1 MKKRF
6 LSFTAGVFL
15 FLGVNSNAFD
25 YNIVNGDQMLGAV
38 YDIKDFTPFQ
48 NKCVN
53 FLYHIDYPN
62 GGQYYVRNINMTVS
76 GYPVLTELK
85 QGQGFI
91 LNATGSCNVT
101 INSPTEEIVFQ
112 GLTYKTIQSP
122 TTNKIWLDRNLGALK
137 VCDKKRNDFTTK
149 EDYIASQQDCFGD
162 YYQWGRK
169 TDGHQLPTSISTTNF
184 QTDVINTNSQFS
196 TNYSGLDWVDGKD
209 INGSTR
215 STYWSNSYGTGT
227 AICPNGFKVPTVSEW
242 IAEIPNINNAL
253 GDIFKIPYSGYR
265 VSSSGNII
273 YKGEFSQL
281 WSATPYSQFGA
292 FGAKAFYFSDTYIG
306 TGDSTS
312 YITRANGFNVRC
324 IKK

>member
-91 LNATGSCNVT
+91 LNATGS
-101 INSPTEEIVFQ
+101 
-112 GLTYKTIQSP
+112 
-122 TTNKIWLDRNLGALK
+122 
-137 VCDKKRNDFTTK
+137 
-149 EDYIASQQDCFGD
+149 
-162 YYQWGRK
+162 
-169 TDGHQLPTSISTTNF
+169 
-184 QTDVINTNSQFS
+184 
-196 TNYSGLDWVDGKD
+196 
-209 INGSTR
+209 
-215 STYWSNSYGTGT
+215 
-227 AICPNGFKVPTVSEW
+227 
-242 IAEIPNINNAL
+242 
-253 GDIFKIPYSGYR
+253 
-265 VSSSGNII
+265 
-273 YKGEFSQL
+273 
-281 WSATPYSQFGA
+281 
-292 FGAKAFYFSDTYIG
+292 
-306 TGDSTS
+306 
-312 YITRANGFNVRC
+312 
-324 IKK
+324 

>member
-122 TTNKIWLDRNLGALK
+122 TTNKIWLNNNLGA
-137 VCDKKRNDFTTK
+137 
-149 EDYIASQQDCFGD
+149 DYNLWGGVNYNPYQQAISPFD
-162 YYQWGRK
+162 YKSYYNTPKCQ
-169 TDGHQLPTSISTTNF
+169 DNF
-184 QTDVINTNSQFS
+184 F
-196 TNYSGLDWVDGKD
+196 
-209 INGSTR
+209 
-215 STYWSNSYGTGT
+215 
-227 AICPNGFKVPTVSEW
+227 
-242 IAEIPNINNAL
+242 
-253 GDIFKIPYSGYR
+253 
-265 VSSSGNII
+265 
-273 YKGEFSQL
+273 
-281 WSATPYSQFGA
+281 
-292 FGAKAFYFSDTYIG
+292 
-306 TGDSTS
+306 
-312 YITRANGFNVRC
+312 
-324 IKK
+324 